1 LVYSAA
7 DVSSSGL
14 RSALLSEYQAI
25 LHALITSK
33 KVYDSNNGNFSDKVL
48 LEYMNLKRKKMS

>member
-25 LHALITSK
+25 LNALITSK
-33 KVYDSNNGNFSDKVL
+33 KVFDSNASNFSNEVL
-48 LEYMNLKRKKMS
+48 LDYMSLKRKKMS